1 MKTEEILHVLQHDI
15 HSTIMATTD
24 EKGHP
29 VTCVIDLMLAD
40 ERGLYFLTARGKAF
54 YERLMKDGYVA
65 LTGLKGETTMTS
77 VSVNLHGRIK
87 NIGKNR
93 LGEIFEKNPYMAEI
107 YPSMES
113 RDALEV
119 FWIYEASGELFDL
132 SQKPIFRQTF
142 SYGGN
147 IEKTHGYR
155 ILADRCIGCGKCLS
169 ACPQKCITPG
179 NPYVIQSEH
188 CLHCGRC
195 MDVCPAGAVIKE

>member
-24 EKGHP
+24 EDGHP
-29 VTCVIDLMLAD
+29 LTCVIDLMLED
-40 ERGLYFLTARGKAF
+40 GKGLYFLTARGKAF
-54 YERLMKDGYVA
+54 YERLMKDQYVA

-77 VSVNLHGRIK
+77 VSVNLHGKVK

-93 LGEIFEKNPYMAEI
+93 LDEIFEKNPYMAKI
-107 YPSMES
+107 YPSLES

-132 SQKPIFRQTF
+132 SQKPIFRQSF
-142 SYGGN
+142 SYGGST
-147 IEKTHGYR
+147 EKEHGFR
-155 ILADRCIGCGKCLS
+155 ILADKCIDCGKCLE

-179 NPYVIQSEH
+179 NPYVIQSAH

-195 MDVCPAGAVIKE
+195 MDVCPDGAVIKE